1 MASLS
6 TTSEV
11 HFDEQDSLE
20 KNESTTTAH
29 PNPYQDESPP
39 PPNDTVILLYGSS
52 STHIGFGGS
61 NKAHPRS
68 TFPSATAENGLYFGD
83 EALTHANI
91 VAPIERGII
100 IDWDRM
106 EGLWHHA
113 FYNEARI
120 DTTSHHLMLVQ
131 PPITSK
137 SVTNRIIQT
146 MFSKFSF
153 ISVSVVDEALAA
165 MLYIQRGKSFDE
177 LTGLLVSSGA
187 QCTYVVPIVAGYVL
201 HHALVN
207 TGLAGFDIT
216 TKIGNLMDN
225 KKEGFKWAGLRITN
239 NKIFCDCEDIKKNV
253 CYVSEMSESCQE
265 SDETTVSYIMNEFE
279 SDELELELP
288 MSVVHSPDLLFHPNN
303 DDVTSCMPLQNGVY
317 KSVCMATTDD
327 SLRAD
332 LYSNIALE
340 GGNTMFKNFGSR
352 LKSEVEAL
360 LAVETP
366 EVVFTVNVVADV
378 GRRSAKWLGCNE
390 LLNTGNVKGIESFK
404 DVNKM

>member
-11 HFDEQDSLE
+11 HIDEQDSLE

-39 PPNDTVILLYGSS
+39 PPNETVILLYGSS
-52 STHIGFGGS
+52 STHIGFVGS

-120 DTTSHHLMLVQ
+120 DTASHHLMLIQ

-153 ISVSVVDEALAA
+153 ISVSVVD
-165 MLYIQRGKSFDE
+165 
-177 LTGLLVSSGA
+177 
-187 QCTYVVPIVAGYVL
+187 
-201 HHALVN
+201 
-207 TGLAGFDIT
+207 
-216 TKIGNLMDN
+216 
-225 KKEGFKWAGLRITN
+225 
-239 NKIFCDCEDIKKNV
+239 
-253 CYVSEMSESCQE
+253 
-265 SDETTVSYIMNEFE
+265 
-279 SDELELELP
+279 
-288 MSVVHSPDLLFHPNN
+288 
-303 DDVTSCMPLQNGVY
+303 
-317 KSVCMATTDD
+317 
-327 SLRAD
+327 
-332 LYSNIALE
+332 
-340 GGNTMFKNFGSR
+340 
-352 LKSEVEAL
+352 
-360 LAVETP
+360 
-366 EVVFTVNVVADV
+366 
-378 GRRSAKWLGCNE
+378 
-390 LLNTGNVKGIESFK
+390 
-404 DVNKM
+404 

>member
-11 HFDEQDSLE
+11 HIDEQDSLE

-52 STHIGFGGS
+52 TTHIGFGGS
-61 NKAHPRS
+61 YKAQPRS
-68 TFPSATAENGLYFGD
+68 TFPSATAENGSYFGD
-83 EALTHANI
+83 KALTHANI

-187 QCTYVVPIVAGYVL
+187 QCTYTIPIVAGYVL

-216 TKIGNLMDN
+216 KKIGNLIGMN
-225 KKEGFKWAGLRITN
+225 KKDAEWASLHITN

-253 CYVSEMSESCQE
+253 CHVSEMSESCQE
-265 SDETTVSYIMNEFE
+265 SDETTVSYIVNEFE

-288 MSVVHSPDLLFHPNN
+288 MSVVHSPDLLFHSIN

-327 SLRAD
+327 SLKAD

-378 GRRSAKWLGCNE
+378 GRRSAKWLGCNV
-390 LLNTGNVKGIESFK
+390 LLNTGNVNGIESFK